1 MDFVELRHFIA
12 EPVAIQLAVAVGG
25 TVPQS
30 VRGFGLQLDADDTLR
45 LGLVDAQAPDFLA
58 ALANAQHLAVNLTH
72 PVTFRGRQLKGALLE
87 IEPPSPA
94 AERAAL
100 EYFGRFSLLLAKI
113 GLTPLQCR
121 GLFRSGP
128 TRWVRMRPTQQF
140 NQTPGV
146 GAGEP
151 FSP

>member
-1 MDFVELRHFIA
+1 MDFAELRQFIT
-12 EPVAIQLAVAVGG
+12 EPVAIQLAIAAGG
-25 TVPQS
+25 SVPQS

-45 LGLVDAQAPDFLA
+45 LGLVDAQAPEFLT
-58 ALANAQHLAVNLTH
+58 ALAGARRLAVNLTH
-72 PVTFRGRQLKGALLE
+72 PLTFRGRQLKGTLLE

-100 EYFGRFSLLLAKI
+100 EYFARFTLLLANI
-113 GLTPLQCR
+113 GLTPQQCR

-128 TRWVRMRPTQQF
+128 TRWLRMRPEQQF
-140 NQTPGV
+140 NQTPGA